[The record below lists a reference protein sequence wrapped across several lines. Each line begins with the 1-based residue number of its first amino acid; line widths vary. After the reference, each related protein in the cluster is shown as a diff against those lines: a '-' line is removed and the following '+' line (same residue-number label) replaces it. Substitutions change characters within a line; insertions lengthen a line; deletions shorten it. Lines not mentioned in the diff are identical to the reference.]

1 MSIAIATSG
10 KFCYKKGTVLG
21 AKHLSSKIGGAGG
34 GVERKKPRVVVY
46 QAIEGE
52 IGEIKEIKILGVEEY
67 DII

>member
-1 MSIAIATSG
+1 MSIAIATMG

-21 AKHLSSKIGGAGG
+21 AKHLSSAIGGSGG
-34 GVERKKPRVVVY
+34 GVERTKPRVIVY

-52 IGEIKEIKILGVEEY
+52 VCEIKEITILGVEEY